1 VCTSFYKRDFISE
14 VVVSC
19 WWIIKALYHASRTAG
34 FVSVIRYPSPVCGS
48 PSKLGTHAPY
58 LLESVIE
65 LILYLWL
72 IYEPFHSIGKATTQR
87 FPVLPFF
94 PSRRIY
100 YDLYDDLAV
109 TFDQRHRVRRGGG
122 LPTTRMDG
130 WRLTPLLI
138 PSLLRAMKVLILQ
151 LDGKIPNLACMR
163 LAAHHR
169 ALGHEIAFRW
179 GVSPRRELWDSFDTV
194 YASAIFEKTRP
205 AVEALKRE
213 FPHAI
218 VGGTGVD
225 VTLKLE
231 EVGITSLSQDYSIY
245 PAWRQSIG
253 FSQRGCRLR
262 CSFCVVPRKEGKIRP
277 ERTINEIWRG
287 DPWPRELIL
296 LDNDF
301 LGQPEWEARINELME
316 GRFRVSF
323 CQGINVRVL
332 TDETAAAIAS
342 VDYRADD
349 MKSKRIYTAWDST
362 KDQDRLFKGLQRLV
376 DHGVLPDHL
385 MVYMLIG
392 YWPGETEGDWLHRQ
406 SALRLRSQ
414 ALPDAL

>member
-1 VCTSFYKRDFISE
+1 
-14 VVVSC
+14 
-19 WWIIKALYHASRTAG
+19 
-34 FVSVIRYPSPVCGS
+34 
-48 PSKLGTHAPY
+48 
-58 LLESVIE
+58 
-65 LILYLWL
+65 
-72 IYEPFHSIGKATTQR
+72 
-87 FPVLPFF
+87 
-94 PSRRIY
+94 
-100 YDLYDDLAV
+100 
-109 TFDQRHRVRRGGG
+109 
-122 LPTTRMDG
+122 
-130 WRLTPLLI
+130 
-138 PSLLRAMKVLILQ
+138 MKVLILQ

-194 YASAIFEKTRP
+194 YASAIFEKNRP

-406 SALRLRSQ
+406 TALRAFGARPYPMPFSRTPATVGFQRWVIGAYDKRISWADWKANNYRPEGLTLHAPDPMERSDTLDL
-414 ALPDAL
+414 ALDSDTPLLTG